1 MFYFS
6 HKKKKKIVSAEKM
19 AKNFKGDIRG
29 KSRDLRR
36 GESQSLVMLNAK
48 VTTKEHWFSTTIAI

>member
-6 HKKKKKIVSAEKM
+6 HKKKKIVSAEKM

-48 VTTKEHWFSTTIAI
+48 VTTKELWFSTTIAI